1 MKTIFLPLAVLS
13 TLLLSGTLLLGLG
26 IENAADAKLSH
37 QVDYHLWTSI
47 GGMLFATLVHGLVMT
62 YFIGT
67 GRWFEETARAY
78 SLDDD
83 CFHASKKLKYRT
95 IMTIVAGFLLLLVAG
110 TLGAAADPASPVGFT
125 GWLGLS
131 AATLPLLVAVSAVAV
146 NTWTHVVEYTA
157 LDENA
162 GLIDQMMSQVKRIR
176 NERGLD
182 N

>member
-67 GRWFEETARAY
+67 GRWFEETARGRARPTRGRQ
-78 SLDDD
+78 
-83 CFHASKKLKYRT
+83 ATWRT
-95 IMTIVAGFLLLLVAG
+95 HLRGFRSR
-110 TLGAAADPASPVGFT
+110 D
-125 GWLGLS
+125 
-131 AATLPLLVAVSAVAV
+131 
-146 NTWTHVVEYTA
+146 
-157 LDENA
+157 
-162 GLIDQMMSQVKRIR
+162 MR
-176 NERGLD
+176 
-182 N
+182 